1 MKLTI
6 KQTRALDILE
16 DKKHNT
22 LLFGGGAGGGKSA
35 LGCYWILK
43 NCFKYP
49 NTRWLIGRSK
59 LHTLKSTTLNT
70 LFEIMKMQGITA
82 NDYYFNRTSGFMTFH
97 STNSQIVLKDL
108 FYYPS
113 DPNFDK
119 LGSMEITG
127 AFVDEASECTQKAI
141 MILSSRIRFQ
151 LDVHNLVP
159 KVLLTCNPTKNWL
172 YNEFYKPWKD
182 GTILRHRYF
191 LQSLV
196 TDNPYISKHYV
207 GQLQRLDNVSRQRL
221 LEGMWEYDDTLGKL
235 FEYDKINDIF
245 SNTFIPTGDLHI
257 SVDVA
262 RYGNDR
268 SVVCLWNGFR
278 CESILQYN
286 KTSITELATHVIELA
301 KRNKVSRSDIIV
313 DEDGVGGGLVD
324 ILRCKGFV
332 NNSRPIG
339 KDNYANLKAQCYYMF
354 ADKVNKGEVY
364 VNANMEERDSLAQE
378 LEVIQVR
385 KLDSEQKLN
394 VMEKSKI
401 KDLIGRSPDIA
412 DALMMRMYFE
422 LSKSKVVYFG

>member
-1 MKLTI
+1 MKLTV

-70 LFEIMKMQGITA
+70 LFEIMKMQGITS

-182 GTILRHRYF
+182 GNILRHRYF

-196 TDNPYISKHYV
+196 TDNPYISKHYI

-235 FEYDKINDIF
+235 FEYDKINDIY
-245 SNTFIPTGDLHI
+245 SNTFIPTGDSHI

-278 CESILQYN
+278 CESILQYT

-364 VNANMEERDSLAQE
+364 VNANMEDRDALAQE
-378 LEVIQVR
+378 LEVVQVR